1 MKLKQLSPTVFML
14 LFITLMAGAVR
25 LTVISASSMPL
36 NDGGLFYQM
45 IADLQANGYRLPVF
59 TTYNNDSLPFAYP
72 PLAFYIGG
80 LAQQLSGLALL
91 DVVRLLPPAVSLFA
105 IPILYFLAKEI
116 TQNEVQAFFA
126 SLCFAFLPLAFS
138 WQIMGGGLT
147 RAPGQVFALL
157 TMLAALRLYRD
168 RSRRAIFGAGLF
180 GALVVL
186 THPEAA
192 LQSVLAVGLLFLFY
206 ARSWQAVRDS
216 LVAAG
221 LVLVFSSP
229 WWVTVLSRFGVAP
242 FLAVATAAVED
253 NVSLL
258 YRLIFLFRINSP
270 GESLAIFIACLGIL
284 GAFLSLARRQ
294 YFLPVWLLATIV
306 LDHRS
311 GIRFAMIP
319 LAMLGGM
326 MLDQI
331 ITLLKNENLAGSK
344 IKSLQQAILGSS
356 IQRLFFGYLFTAFII
371 SSFFVTTNLKNSLAV
386 SAPEQNA
393 AEWIRLNLPESATIA
408 TITEAHPLAD
418 PFTEW
423 LPTLTQRKIITSVF
437 GYEWLNDSK
446 SFRARLTAY
455 RSLQNCAQEH
465 PACLEDWMT
474 GNGRVDYYV
483 LRMGNADTPRNM
495 PLYIWLL
502 NDAKFEKMYEK
513 NNIVIFLVTE

>member
-1 MKLKQLSPTVFML
+1 MKQPLSPTTFML

-80 LAQQLSGLALL
+80 LAQHLSGQALL
-91 DVVRLLPPAVSLFA
+91 DVVRLLPPVVSLFA

-192 LQSVLAVGLLFLFY
+192 LQSVLAAGLLFLFY

-229 WWVTVLSRFGVAP
+229 WWVTILSRFGTAP

-253 NVSLL
+253 TVPFLARVLL
-258 YRLIFLFRINSP
+258 LFRLDITNEP
-270 GESLAIFIACLGIL
+270 FTTIIACLGIFGFSFHL
-284 GAFLSLARRQ
+284 PSGTISCQ
-294 YFLPVWLLATIV
+294 Y
-306 LDHRS
+306 
-311 GIRFAMIP
+311 G
-319 LAMLGGM
+319 
-326 MLDQI
+326 
-331 ITLLKNENLAGSK
+331 
-344 IKSLQQAILGSS
+344 SLQP
-356 IQRLFFGYLFTAFII
+356 Y
-371 SSFFVTTNLKNSLAV
+371 
-386 SAPEQNA
+386 
-393 AEWIRLNLPESATIA
+393 
-408 TITEAHPLAD
+408 
-418 PFTEW
+418 
-423 LPTLTQRKIITSVF
+423 
-437 GYEWLNDSK
+437 
-446 SFRARLTAY
+446 
-455 RSLQNCAQEH
+455 
-465 PACLEDWMT
+465 
-474 GNGRVDYYV
+474 
-483 LRMGNADTPRNM
+483 
-495 PLYIWLL
+495 
-502 NDAKFEKMYEK
+502 
-513 NNIVIFLVTE
+513 